1 MEYHI
6 QIADEF
12 KEEMSEIY
20 EYISFNLKEPE
31 IADKLEYLVY
41 KRIEDLY
48 MFPRSFMKMYK
59 SKKIKG
65 DIHRLAIKNY
75 IVLYTINKKEVFII
89 HIFNQRM
96 NYLNY
101 L

>member
-1 MEYHI
+1 MEYHLTLT
-6 QIADEF
+6 DSF
-12 KEEMSEIY
+12 KEELSEIY
-20 EYISFNLKEPE
+20 DYISYRLKEKE
-31 IADKLEYLVY
+31 IAEKLVRLVY

-65 DIHRLAIKNY
+65 DIHRLVIRKY